1 MSNHSHTPSSGGH
14 DSIFSGS
21 HAWFSTKH
29 PEKSNP
35 LNATLQVGHNIVDA
49 TVGTVVKYV
58 KDVLNPGWAAVKN
71 AGSLVSPSAYR
82 EHGLKTLPKAVS
94 GIVSNT
100 ATAAMN
106 IVT

>member
-1 MSNHSHTPSSGGH
+1 MSNHSHTPSSGSHG
-14 DSIFSGS
+14 SIFSEP
-21 HAWFSTKH
+21 HAWFSTSH
-29 PEKSNP
+29 PEKSN
-35 LNATLQVGHNIVDA
+35 LLDATVKVGHNVVDA

-58 KDVLNPGWAAVKN
+58 KDILNPTWAAVKN
-71 AGSLVSPSAYR
+71 VGSLASPSAYR